1 MTDVNIPTT
10 SLLRAN
16 RGDLPTLLADE
27 IRNWIAAGK
36 LTPGDKL
43 PTERELSEKYQVSR
57 IVVRE
62 AMSRLRHEGLVVSHQ
77 GKGVFVASPEDS
89 RFLQISEQ
97 SLSRPE
103 DYRKLY
109 ELRLVLE
116 TGAVAL
122 AAEHRD
128 ESDLQSLQKALDAMR
143 AVESLNGSYVASDIG
158 FHQAVCAAAK
168 NPFLSIMTSFVG
180 ARLRESIALAIKSL
194 DYSSTVEVTLAEHI
208 AVFNGIRDRDVEGSV
223 LAMRQ
228 HLVNASRRLGI

>member
-1 MTDVNIPTT
+1 MTALRDGTT
-10 SLLRAN
+10 ALARAN
-16 RGDLPTLLADE
+16 RGDLPALVANE

-36 LTPGDKL
+36 LTPGDRL

-97 SLSRPE
+97 SLSGPE

-128 ESDLQSLQKALDAMR
+128 DDDLRALQAALDAMR
-143 AVESLNGSYVASDIG
+143 IVENLERSYVAADIG
-158 FHQAVCAAAK
+158 FHRAVSAATK
-168 NPFLSIMTSFVG
+168 NPFLSIMTSFVD
-180 ARLRESIALAIKSL
+180 ARLRESIGLAIRSL
-194 DYSSTVEVTLAEHI
+194 DFAPTVEVTLAEHVAI
-208 AVFNGIRDRDVEGSV
+208 FEGILDRDPQRAAD
-223 LAMRQ
+223 AMRR
-228 HLVNASRRLGI
+228 HLVNASRRLGL

>member
-1 MTDVNIPTT
+1 MITPRDESTPL
-10 SLLRAN
+10 SRAN
-16 RGDLPTLLADE
+16 RGDLPALVADE
-27 IRNWIAAGK
+27 IRNWISAGK
-36 LTPGDKL
+36 LTSGDKL

-122 AAEHRD
+122 AAQHRD
-128 ESDLQSLQKALDAMR
+128 KNDLRALQ
-143 AVESLNGSYVASDIG
+143 
-158 FHQAVCAAAK
+158 AAHY
-168 NPFLSIMTSFVG
+168 
-180 ARLRESIALAIKSL
+180 RCIK
-194 DYSSTVEVTLAEHI
+194 
-208 AVFNGIRDRDVEGSV
+208 
-223 LAMRQ
+223 
-228 HLVNASRRLGI
+228 